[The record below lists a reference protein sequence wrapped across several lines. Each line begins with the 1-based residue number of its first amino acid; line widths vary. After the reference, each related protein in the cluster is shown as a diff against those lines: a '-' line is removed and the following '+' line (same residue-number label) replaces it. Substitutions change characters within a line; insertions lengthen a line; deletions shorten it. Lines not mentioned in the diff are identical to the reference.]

1 MVKDQ
6 AFVEHAK
13 VHSNYYGTSKEWVN
27 SALNQGID
35 VILEIDWQGARSIQ
49 QVGLKNTSIFI
60 LPPSLRELERRLKDR
75 GDDPKIV
82 QRRMRD
88 AINEI
93 THYGEYDY
101 LIIND
106 DFRVAAD
113 TLTSIIKQPSYEM
126 ENQSAKLKPLLA
138 ELMPK

>member
-1 MVKDQ
+1 
-6 AFVEHAK
+6 
-13 VHSNYYGTSKEWVN
+13 
-27 SALNQGID
+27 
-35 VILEIDWQGARSIQ
+35 
-49 QVGLKNTSIFI
+49 
-60 LPPSLRELERRLKDR
+60 
-75 GDDPKIV
+75 
-82 QRRMRD
+82 MRD

-126 ENQSAKLKPLLA
+126 EDQSAKLKPLLA